1 MVIYIEELWKDNNNK
16 KLINAIKKAYP
27 NTDVYLNYISPFY
40 SELVLNKDVTD
51 GRVVRIY
58 RLYDYDCIT
67 PNEFANL
74 DYRSAIYFSDEKIK
88 RIYITFMNNN
98 FEGYKDNYLNN
109 VSNKALENLGE
120 TSSI

>member
-1 MVIYIEELWKDNNNK
+1 MVIYIEELWKNNNNK
-16 KLINAIKKAYP
+16 NLIKIIKKEYP
-27 NTDVYLNYISPFY
+27 NTDVHLNYISPFY
-40 SELVLNKDVTD
+40 SELILNKDVSD

-98 FEGYKDNYLNN
+98 FKDYKDNYLKNI
-109 VSNKALENLGE
+109 SNKALEDLGE
-120 TSSI
+120 TTSI